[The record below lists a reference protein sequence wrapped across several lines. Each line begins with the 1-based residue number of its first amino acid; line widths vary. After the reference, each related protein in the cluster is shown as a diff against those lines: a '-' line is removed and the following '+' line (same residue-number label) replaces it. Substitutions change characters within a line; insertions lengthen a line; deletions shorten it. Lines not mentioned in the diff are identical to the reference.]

1 MRILTEITSLT
12 QVLFSLSF
20 SRNIAILIMEI
31 LFFNL
36 RPRIRQ
42 LALFF
47 PSNTSFKHR
56 RKRVQRFLSSFNDK
70 IFKVL
75 FHIALSVLGNND
87 SILIAIDWTQIQ
99 KRYLFTA
106 AIVLKDRT
114 LPIAFLLRDRKRVID
129 RIKMIDLL
137 RGIIPSHIQV
147 TVIADG
153 EFCSPAFLDYIHRNG
168 YHYIVRM
175 KKSMLF
181 NGKKIGSYSIRTDT
195 NGLYDFGFGKYTSM
209 SMNARVVANTH
220 NKQVYYLV
228 TDLNY
233 LSSFIV
239 DTYRKRFLIE
249 ETFRDY
255 KSGMGFG
262 KYSNGMNEKRLLA
275 LLSIYT
281 LSYMSM
287 YEMTKGIVKDG
298 RYSFYT
304 RFRNKMIYT
313 MGKDIF
319 FENLNNLK
327 VSHRAFK

>member
-1 MRILTEITSLT
+1 MRILTEITSLV
-12 QVLFSLSF
+12 QVLFSLPF
-20 SRNIAILIMEI
+20 SNNLFILIIEI
-31 LFFNL
+31 LFFHPK
-36 RPRIRQ
+36 PRIRQ

-47 PSNTSFKHR
+47 PSNTDVRHR
-56 RKRVQRFLSSFNDK
+56 RKHLQRFLSSFNDK
-70 IFKVL
+70 MFKVL
-75 FHIALSVLGNND
+75 FHTALRLGNND

-106 AIVLKDRT
+106 ALVVRNRT
-114 LPIAFLLRDRKRVID
+114 LPIAFLLRERKRVID

-137 RGIIPSHIQV
+137 KSIIPPHVEV
-147 TVIADG
+147 TIVADG
-153 EFCSPAFLDYIHRNG
+153 EFCSPAFLNYIRRNG

-175 KKSMLF
+175 RKNMLF
-181 NGKKIGSYSIRTDT
+181 DGKRISSYPISE
-195 NGLYDFGFGKYTSM
+195 NHYHDFGFGKYTSM
-209 SMNARVVANTH
+209 NMNARVIANVH
-220 NKQVYYLV
+220 NEETYYLV

-233 LSSFIV
+233 SPLYIV
-239 DTYRKRFLIE
+239 NTYRKRFFIE

-275 LLSIYT
+275 LLCTYT
-281 LSYMSM
+281 LAYMVM
-287 YEMTKGIVKDG
+287 YEMSENIVKDG

-319 FENLNNLK
+319 FENLNNLR
-327 VSHRAFK
+327 VSHRAFR